1 MGLIDPS
8 GKPLKMKPV
17 QPPKAGHDL
26 VECSV
31 LVSDLDQVKVSL
43 PMRIQTPQGS
53 MQVDVQNVLTS
64 IAMNLYNVMRHA
76 KQKEVI
82 IRIADLSSELVGDKN
97 LTMQV
102 MQLIP
107 PPELENEEEQEN
119 GTEEKTETEG

>member
-8 GKPLKMKPV
+8 GKPLKMKPT

-31 LVSDLDQVKVSL
+31 LVSDLDQLKVTL

-64 IAMNLYNVMRHA
+64 IAMNIYNVMKHS
-76 KQKEVI
+76 KQKEII

-107 PPELENEEEQEN
+107 PDLLKEEEDEN
-119 GTEEKTETEG
+119 GTEETKTEG